1 MTNEQETSA
10 NEKPQSGLV
19 DFARETKREIEKV
32 TWPTRKEITMTTIL
46 IVLFALVTGVFFLVV
61 DSGLGFVVS
70 KLLGMA

>member
-1 MTNEQETSA
+1 MTNEQETSPS
-10 NEKPQSGLV
+10 EKPQSGLT

-46 IVLFALVTGVFFLVV
+46 IVIFALVTGVFFLVV

-70 KLLGMA
+70 KMLGMG